1 MKKSRTPQKTWA
13 LSLLTAAIYAP
24 TFSPIYAQTMPETE
38 AELPEV
44 SISAARASSQ
54 STLGLNATTTDLQ
67 AQGAASSDS
76 ARLLQGIPGVSLRG
90 AGGLSSL
97 PAIHGL
103 ADDRL
108 RIKVDGMDLIA
119 ACPNHM
125 NPALSALNP
134 SEVAQLDVYA
144 GIAPVSVGGD
154 SIGGS
159 IVVQTPAPVFAAAGE
174 SSLQSGKLGG
184 FYRSNGKAIGAHV
197 SATYA
202 TQTLSATYSAAGAQ
216 AHNYHAASDFKN
228 YDTSGRPG
236 HDLARDEVGSSAYKS
251 RNQALGLALKNG
263 GDLFQAQISYQ
274 DQPYQLFPNQRMDAL
289 GNEKNAINLSYRG
302 VRDWGTLEAR
312 LYHERVQHY
321 MDFGADKQYMYG
333 TATGMPMYTKGKN
346 TGASLQ
352 ATIDLAPQDTL
363 RLGAELQ
370 RYRLDDWW
378 PSSPATLAIGMMS
391 PDTFLNI
398 NHGKR
403 DRNALFIERETRR
416 NAQWLSLMGVRYE
429 RVHSSTGAVQ
439 GYNTSPMFPYAMNAA
454 AFNASERQHNDNNF
468 DISALARYTPD
479 AERDIE
485 FGFARKVRSP
495 NLYERY
501 SWSKTAMT
509 ASMNNFVGD
518 GNGYFGDPQLKA
530 EKAHTLA
537 ATLDWHNAKRSRSL
551 KVTPYYTHVEDYID
565 AVRCAGSGMMMG
577 AICGGAGNATAQ
589 QQFVQLQYA
598 NQRARLYG
606 FDIAGEMPLAQNA
619 WGQWGLQ
626 GQLNYTHGKNLTTG
640 GGLYN
645 IMPLQAKLTLTQA
658 QGAWQNALDWTGV
671 RAKRRVSGARN
682 EVQTPGY
689 GLLNARAAYVG
700 KSVRIDFGIENLLN
714 KAYAQPLGGAYLGQG
729 ATMGSNREMGGNSL
743 WGTAVPGMGRSAYVG
758 FSLDF

>member
-1 MKKSRTPQKTWA
+1 MKKSRTPNKKWA

-24 TFSPIYAQTMPETE
+24 TYALALPE
-38 AELPEV
+38 AEALLPELV
-44 SISAARASSQ
+44 VSAARAKPLA
-54 STLGLNATTTDLQ
+54 TLGLSAQATDLQ
-67 AQGAASSDS
+67 AQSAASSDS
-76 ARLLQGIPGVSLRG
+76 ASLLRNIPGVSLRG

-97 PAIHGL
+97 PVIHGM

-125 NPALSALNP
+125 NPALSVLSP
-134 SEVAQLDVYA
+134 SEVAKLDVYV

-154 SIGGS
+154 AIGDS
-159 IVVQTPAPVFAAAGE
+159 IVVQTAAPVFADAGE
-174 SSLQSGKLGG
+174 GNLKSGKLGG
-184 FYRSNGKAIGAHV
+184 SYRSNGKAIGANI

-202 TQTLSATYSAAGAQ
+202 SETLSATYSAAGAQ
-216 AHNYHAASDFKN
+216 AHNYKAAADFKS
-228 YDTSGRPG
+228 YDASGRPG
-236 HDLARDEVGSSAYKS
+236 HDLARNEVGSSAYKS
-251 RNQALGLALKNG
+251 RNQALSLAFKNQQ
-263 GDLFQAQISYQ
+263 DLFQAQISYQ

-289 GNEKNAINLSYRG
+289 GNQKNAINLSYLG
-302 VRDWGTLEAR
+302 QRDWGTLGAR
-312 LYHERVQHY
+312 LYHERVEHY
-321 MDFGADKQYMYG
+321 MDFGADKQYRYG
-333 TATGMPMYTKGKN
+333 AATGMPMYTKGKN

-352 ATIDLAPQDTL
+352 ANIDLAAQDTL

-370 RYRLDDWW
+370 RYRLNDWW
-378 PSSPATLAIGMMS
+378 PSSPATLAVGMMS

-398 NHGKR
+398 NNGKR
-403 DRNALFIERETRR
+403 DRAALFIERETRQ
-416 NAQWLSLMGVRYE
+416 NAHWQSLLGLRYE
-429 RVHSSTGAVQ
+429 RVSSSTGSVQ
-439 GYNTSPMFPYAMNAA
+439 GYNSSPMFPYAMNAA
-454 AFNASERQHNDNNF
+454 AFNASDRKRGDNNI
-468 DISALARYTPD
+468 DISALARYTLD
-479 AERDIE
+479 ETRDIE

-509 ASMNNFVGD
+509 ASMNNFAGD

-530 EKAHTLA
+530 EKAHTFA
-537 ATLDWHNAKRSRSL
+537 ATFDWHDAKRSHSL

-577 AICGGAGNATAQ
+577 AICGGAGNAAAK

-619 WGQWGLQ
+619 RGQWGLQ

-640 GGLYN
+640 DGLYN

-658 QGAWQNALDWTGV
+658 QGAWQNALEWTAV
-671 RAKRRVSGARN
+671 RGKRRVSGVRN
-682 EVQTPGY
+682 EVLTPGY

-700 KSVRIDFGIENLLN
+700 KSMRIDFGIENVLN
-714 KAYAQPLGGAYLGQG
+714 QAYAQPLGGAYLGQG
-729 ATMGSNREMGGNSL
+729 ATMGSNKEVGGNSI